1 MSCGYKEEVMNMMGG
16 TVSRETLFLY
26 EISMIFWG
34 LNVCSFLLL
43 FKGNLELWAY
53 PIFTGFLNTL
63 SLIGNALYYSATKYN
78 FQYDLYVL
86 VLFILNIYI
95 VFLYEAVGGK
105 KFLRTRNTLIFVVL
119 ITIFLR
125 ILGITP
131 LNGIL
136 ISILNVFS

>member
-1 MSCGYKEEVMNMMGG
+1 MMGG
-16 TVSRETLFLY
+16 TVTRETLFLY
-26 EISMIFWG
+26 EASMIFWG
-34 LNVCSFLLL
+34 INVCSFLLY

-53 PIFTGFLNTL
+53 PIFTGFINTL
-63 SLIGNALYYSATKYN
+63 SLVGNALYFSATKYN
-78 FQYDLYVL
+78 FQYDLFVL

-105 KFLRTRNTLIFVVL
+105 KFLRTRNTLLIIVL

-136 ISILNVFS
+136 ISILDIFS

>member
-1 MSCGYKEEVMNMMGG
+1 MMGG
-16 TVSRETLFLY
+16 TVTRETLFLY
-26 EISMIFWG
+26 EASMIFWG
-34 LNVCSFLLL
+34 INVCSFLLY

-53 PIFTGFLNTL
+53 PIFTGFINTL
-63 SLIGNALYYSATKYN
+63 SLVGNALYFSATKYN
-78 FQYDLYVL
+78 FQYDLSVL

-105 KFLRTRNTLIFVVL
+105 KFLRTRNTLLIIVL

-136 ISILNVFS
+136 ISILDIFS

>member
-1 MSCGYKEEVMNMMGG
+1 MSCGHKEEVMNMMGG
-16 TVSRETLFLY
+16 TVTRETLFLY
-26 EISMIFWG
+26 EASMIFWG
-34 LNVCSFLLL
+34 INVCSFLLY

-53 PIFTGFLNTL
+53 PIFTGLLNIL
-63 SLIGNALYYSATKYN
+63 SLIGNALYFCATKYN

-86 VLFILNIYI
+86 VLFILNVYI

-105 KFLRTRNTLIFVVL
+105 KFLRTRNTLLIIVL

-131 LNGIL
+131 LNGVLITIL
-136 ISILNVFS
+136 DIFS

>member
-1 MSCGYKEEVMNMMGG
+1 MMMNG
-16 TVSRETLFLY
+16 TVMRETLFLY

-34 LNVCSFLLL
+34 LNVCSFLLY

-53 PIFTGFLNTL
+53 PIFTGLLNTL
-63 SLIGNALYYSATKYN
+63 SLVGNALYFSATKYN

-86 VLFILNIYI
+86 VLFILNVYI

-105 KFLRTRNTLIFVVL
+105 RFLRTRNFLLIVVL

-136 ISILNVFS
+136 ISILDVFS

>member
-1 MSCGYKEEVMNMMGG
+1 MSCGHKEEVMNMMLG
-16 TVSRETLFLY
+16 TVSRETLLLY
-26 EISMIFWG
+26 EASMIFWG
-34 LNVCSFLLL
+34 LNVCSFLLY

-53 PIFTGFLNTL
+53 PIFTGFLNIL
-63 SLIGNALYYSATKYN
+63 SLIGNALYFCATKYN

-105 KFLRTRNTLIFVVL
+105 KFLRTRNVLLIVVL
-119 ITIFLR
+119 ITILLR

-136 ISILNVFS
+136 ISILDIFS

>member
-1 MSCGYKEEVMNMMGG
+1 MMGG
-16 TVSRETLFLY
+16 TVTRETLFLY
-26 EISMIFWG
+26 EASMIFWG
-34 LNVCSFLLL
+34 INVCSFLLY

-53 PIFTGFLNTL
+53 PIFTGFINTL
-63 SLIGNALYYSATKYN
+63 SLVGNALYFSATKYN

-105 KFLRTRNTLIFVVL
+105 KFLRTRNTLLIIVL

-136 ISILNVFS
+136 ISILNIFS

>member
-1 MSCGYKEEVMNMMGG
+1 MMLG
-16 TVSRETLFLY
+16 TVSRETLLLY
-26 EISMIFWG
+26 EASMIFLG
-34 LNVCSFLLL
+34 LNVCSFLLY

-53 PIFTGFLNTL
+53 PIFTGFLNIL
-63 SLIGNALYYSATKYN
+63 SLIGNALYFCATKYN

-105 KFLRTRNTLIFVVL
+105 KFLRTRNVLLIVVL
-119 ITIFLR
+119 ITILLR

-136 ISILNVFS
+136 ISILDIFS

>member
-1 MSCGYKEEVMNMMGG
+1 MSCGHKEEVMNMMGG
-16 TVSRETLFLY
+16 TVTRETLFLY
-26 EISMIFWG
+26 EASMIFWG
-34 LNVCSFLLL
+34 INVCSFLLY

-53 PIFTGFLNTL
+53 PIFTGFINTL
-63 SLIGNALYYSATKYN
+63 SLVGNALYFSATKYN
-78 FQYDLYVL
+78 FQSDLYVL

-105 KFLRTRNTLIFVVL
+105 KFLRTRNTLLIIVL

-136 ISILNVFS
+136 ISILDIFS

>member
-1 MSCGYKEEVMNMMGG
+1 MMGG
-16 TVSRETLFLY
+16 TVTRETLFLY
-26 EISMIFWG
+26 EASMIFWG
-34 LNVCSFLLL
+34 INVCSFLLY

-53 PIFTGFLNTL
+53 PIFTGFINTL
-63 SLIGNALYYSATKYN
+63 SLVGNALYFSATKYN

-95 VFLYEAVGGK
+95 VFLYEAVGCK
-105 KFLRTRNTLIFVVL
+105 KFLRTRNTLLIIVL

-136 ISILNVFS
+136 ISILDIFS

>member
-1 MSCGYKEEVMNMMGG
+1 MMGG
-16 TVSRETLFLY
+16 TVTRETLFLY
-26 EISMIFWG
+26 EASMIFWG
-34 LNVCSFLLL
+34 INVCSFLLY

-53 PIFTGFLNTL
+53 PIFTGFINTL
-63 SLIGNALYYSATKYN
+63 SLVGNALYFSATKYN

-105 KFLRTRNTLIFVVL
+105 KFLRTRNTLLIIVL

-136 ISILNVFS
+136 ISILDIFS

>member
-1 MSCGYKEEVMNMMGG
+1 MSCGHKEEVMNMMGG
-16 TVSRETLFLY
+16 TVTRETLFLY
-26 EISMIFWG
+26 EASMIFWG
-34 LNVCSFLLL
+34 INVCSFLLY

-53 PIFTGFLNTL
+53 PIFTGFINTL
-63 SLIGNALYYSATKYN
+63 SLVGNALYFSATKYN

-105 KFLRTRNTLIFVVL
+105 KFLRTRNTLLIIVL

-136 ISILNVFS
+136 ISILDIFS